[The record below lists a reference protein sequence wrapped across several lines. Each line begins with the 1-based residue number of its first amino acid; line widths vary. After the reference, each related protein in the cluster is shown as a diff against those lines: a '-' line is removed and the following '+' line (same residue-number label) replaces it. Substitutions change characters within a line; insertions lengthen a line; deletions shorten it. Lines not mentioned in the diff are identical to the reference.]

1 MAAFHTSEAE
11 PQFDQTAPPRR
22 VHVLLPLPLASAYDY
37 AVAEDEPIEVGDFV
51 AVPLGRR
58 TVTGVVWG
66 EGSADPDNA
75 VADSRLR
82 PIAQRLPVPAM
93 DSVTR
98 RFVEWLAD
106 YTCAAPGAV
115 LRMTMSVPAA
125 FEAPRPR
132 LAYALAG
139 PAPDRMTGARH
150 RVMEV
155 LADGQ
160 AMPAATIAE
169 LAAVST
175 AVVRGLV
182 KHGTLHEVQLPA
194 ELPVPEPDWQKAGE
208 TLSDDQLAAA
218 AALRAKVEAGGYST
232 TLLDGVTG
240 AGKTEVYLEA
250 VAAS

>member
-1 MAAFHTSEAE
+1 MAASHTSEAE
-11 PQFDQTAPPRR
+11 PQFEQTAPIRR

-37 AVAEDEPIEVGDFV
+37 AVPQNEIIEEGDFV

-66 EGSADPDNA
+66 MGSADPDNA

-82 PIAQRLPVPAM
+82 PITQRLPVPAM
-93 DSVTR
+93 TEVSR

-125 FEAPRPR
+125 LEPPRPR
-132 LAYALAG
+132 LANALAG
-139 PAPDRMTGARH
+139 PAPGRMTGARQ
-150 RVMEV
+150 RVMAV

-160 AMPAATIAE
+160 ALPAATIAE

-182 KHGTLHEVQLPA
+182 KHGTLQEVQLPA
-194 ELPVPEPDWQKAGE
+194 ELPVPEPDWQQAGE
-208 TLSDDQLAAA
+208 TLSDDQ
-218 AALRAKVEAGGYST
+218 S
-232 TLLDGVTG
+232 
-240 AGKTEVYLEA
+240 
-250 VAAS
+250 VAATALKTSRYRFL